1 MYKNPSDQNVQT
13 LLLTG
18 VCFAFVVTEAAVIS
32 LEADLPL
39 NSGNCEDE
47 DLVERP
53 LRFAAAHKPPLPE
66 VLECRE
72 PEKRLVCILNIC
84 LLLEIFLKIFVAFSD
99 KIWHMLL
106 LLANATAA

>member
-1 MYKNPSDQNVQT
+1 MTKYIIGETFSSSGATLYKNPSDQTVQT

-47 DLVERP
+47 DLIERP

-66 VLECRE
+66 VLEFLE
-72 PEKRLVCILNIC
+72 P
-84 LLLEIFLKIFVAFSD
+84 
-99 KIWHMLL
+99 
-106 LLANATAA
+106 

>member
-1 MYKNPSDQNVQT
+1 M
-13 LLLTG
+13 LTG
-18 VCFAFVVTEAAVIS
+18 FCFAFVVTEAAVIS

-72 PEKRLVCILNIC
+72 PEKRLV
-84 LLLEIFLKIFVAFSD
+84 E
-99 KIWHMLL
+99 
-106 LLANATAA
+106 